1 MKVAIFGVGAMGS
14 VYAARFAEAG
24 IDVVAIDPWRDHVA
38 EIAKEGLRLEGPDR
52 DRVVKGITASSDAE
66 DARDADLFVIATK
79 AAGVGEAAKAIRRVM
94 PPGATVLTIQNG
106 LGAGERVCEHLP
118 GKAVLLGVADGF
130 GASVAGPGHVRHT
143 AMKLIRLGALTG
155 GLTLRLEHA
164 VGIWTT
170 AGFQVQAFRDIH
182 QLVWEKL
189 LCNVTLSA
197 PCTVHDCTV
206 GALMDHEGNWA
217 EALRG
222 MQEALACGTSR
233 GIDFSFDD
241 AVAYV
246 TAFAELVRHASPS
259 MRLDHLAGR
268 ASEIDFINGAIPP
281 IGRQVGIATPVN
293 DRLSAEVRARE
304 AAFSGIPACGLP
316 ASS

>member
-24 IDVVAIDPWRDHVA
+24 LEVIAIDPWKAHVEA
-38 EIAKEGLRLEGPDR
+38 IVRNGLRLDGPDGA
-52 DRVVKGITASSDAE
+52 RVVKGITASTDAADAE
-66 DARDADLFVIATK
+66 GADLFVIATK
-79 AAGVGEAAKAIRRVM
+79 AAGVGQAAQSVRSTMSAH
-94 PPGATVLTIQNG
+94 ATVLTIQNG
-106 LGAGERVCEHLP
+106 LGAGERICEHLP
-118 GKAVLLGVADGF
+118 QASVLLGVADGF
-130 GASVAGPGHVRHT
+130 GASMIGPGHAKHT

-155 GLTLRLEHA
+155 GITPQLEQ
-164 VGIWTT
+164 VVTTWTH
-170 AGFQVQAFRDIH
+170 AGFQAHAYADIH

-206 GALMDHEGNWA
+206 GQLMDDKANWA
-217 EALRG
+217 EALEA
-222 MQEALACGTSR
+222 MQEAYACGRAR
-233 GIDFSFDD
+233 GIAFSFDD
-241 AVAYV
+241 PVTYV

-268 ASEIDFINGAIPP
+268 RSEIDFINGAIPP
-281 IGRQVGIATPVN
+281 IGRRCGVPTPVN

-304 AAFSGIPACGLP
+304 ASFEGVRI
-316 ASS
+316 